1 MRGVLTAGL
10 ILGLLT
16 STTAI
21 GAGSALS
28 PRTIDASTTAL
39 PLPVGA
45 ELSDEELGQVTGDFL
60 PVWAA
65 VVVSLAARAVAAAV
79 SNAAR
84 GALIGAPGGAL
95 PEAGRQLHQGE
106 FDARALGSA
115 ALGGALA
122 GAIGGPLAPGAK
134 TVSGAMGL
142 GVGGYAGS
150 WCGR

>member
-1 MRGVLTAGL
+1 MRGLIVPGQIAGL
-10 ILGLLT
+10 LL
-16 STTAI
+16 STTAMATG
-21 GAGSALS
+21 GALA
-28 PRTIDASTTAL
+28 PRTSDASAKGLTL
-39 PLPVGA
+39 PAGD
-45 ELSDEELGQVTGDFL
+45 ELTDQELAHVTGEFL

-65 VVVSLAARAVAAAV
+65 VAVSLAARAVAAAIA
-79 SNAAR
+79 NAAR
-84 GALIGAPGGAL
+84 GALIGAPSGVL

-106 FDARALGSA
+106 FDARALGCA
-115 ALGGALA
+115 ALGGAIA